1 MTTEVTRL
9 QACIE
14 PELPARRLQGDGD
27 GDGME
32 EPGFCFGEGF
42 SSNDSFFFQS
52 WWSWSNGF
60 VLVHNNALDSPPQKS
75 ASLPQ
80 LFSWPVFFWSP
91 LRRARMRRRWW
102 TGPTLR
108 LFQQRSCV
116 MSTQRSALDVSNW
129 ACMDIPGDRTG
140 SKMWQQQGRTMYFTA
155 GGFAFKAEAGTS
167 TKSWAVK
174 ARQLRICKVGMTFQ
188 FFPIRR
194 HLTCV
199 LYMGLTPSKGWMGRS
214 RCGGHRWECW
224 GHWFPT
230 GPGDFVPPAPV
241 RFFFQKWFGKRRW
254 VYRRFQP
261 VVWKNQMN
269 NFPSFLWF
277 QEDLWE
283 SVALWAVAT
292 PFGSWKRNLPP
303 LSQVIKYPQTWA
315 TRKSAPVQMLHFQKF
330 HIFPSAFLDQEDST
344 PLVYYFP
351 KHYLFGNHLNCTL
364 AQDLY
369 WNFPLLG
376 QFGGHG
382 PRAEIAKAMKTLKVC
397 SAPLKKPSQNEK
409 RSPNAFKIPFSD
421 FWICLIIFLWP
432 LLFWRKYVWFVFWV
446 EFVILQTYCSIE
458 LHPISG
464 RNKSGFCQP
473 NKESFHWGY
482 QQYLPLRWVRR
493 YHFE

>member
-1 MTTEVTRL
+1 
-9 QACIE
+9 
-14 PELPARRLQGDGD
+14 
-27 GDGME
+27 
-32 EPGFCFGEGF
+32 
-42 SSNDSFFFQS
+42 
-52 WWSWSNGF
+52 
-60 VLVHNNALDSPPQKS
+60 
-75 ASLPQ
+75 
-80 LFSWPVFFWSP
+80 
-91 LRRARMRRRWW
+91 
-102 TGPTLR
+102 
-108 LFQQRSCV
+108 
-116 MSTQRSALDVSNW
+116 
-129 ACMDIPGDRTG
+129 
-140 SKMWQQQGRTMYFTA
+140 
-155 GGFAFKAEAGTS
+155 
-167 TKSWAVK
+167 
-174 ARQLRICKVGMTFQ
+174 
-188 FFPIRR
+188 
-194 HLTCV
+194 
-199 LYMGLTPSKGWMGRS
+199 MGRS